1 MPSRDGMVTTI
12 GQPSVSSPGFS
23 LQPSTLRMRSD
34 IARRFAGVS
43 RCFPSRRLGVGS
55 LSFAG
60 LLTFVCPDDAFELAA
75 ADGFV
80 ATVLTAAHFGGLAG
94 AISMPNISERSSLAS
109 TFTPAG
115 LCFFARSEPV
125 FVIKSCESTLRRVKS
140 NSG

>member
-1 MPSRDGMVTTI
+1 MLRAGGYDDSE
-12 GQPSVSSPGFS
+12 GFRFFTRS
-23 LQPSTLRMRSD
+23 LLAAQYLRMRSD

-43 RCFPSRRLGVGS
+43 RCFPSRRLDVGS

-60 LLTFVCPDDAFELAA
+60 LLTFVCLDDAFEPAA
-75 ADGFV
+75 VDGFV
-80 ATVLTAAHFGGLAG
+80 ATVLTAARFGGVAG

-115 LCFFARSEPV
+115 PLRFFERSEPA
-125 FVIKSCESTLRRVKS
+125 FAIKSCESTLRSVKS